1 MKVCESSLVQQLG
14 QLVAAMGKKLVVL
27 VERGKLRLEE
37 DGVLLGQAQAATV
50 GGGVV
55 ARHSG
60 QCPPLQSEILSPL
73 VL

>member
-37 DGVLLGQAQAATV
+37 DGVLLGQAQTATV

-55 ARHSG
+55 AWHSG
-60 QCPPLQSEILSPL
+60 QCPPLQGEILSPL